1 MIVKLTTPILNR
13 AGQRMVEGT
22 ADAPGAEATI
32 RTLALQIIDTPIAAD
47 AQAGVANRVAIARLG
62 RKISGD
68 GDEVEL
74 DSGEVTA
81 LIERAAAMPLMSVVF
96 EQLVEA
102 IDPARLKG

>member
-1 MIVKLTTPILNR
+1 MKLNLDTPILNR
-13 AGQRMVEGT
+13 AGRRMVEGT
-22 ADAPGAEATI
+22 AEAPGAEATI

-47 AQAGVANRVAIARLG
+47 AQAGVANRVALARLA

-74 DSGEVTA
+74 DSGEVTL

-102 IDPARLKG
+102 VDPARLKG